1 MVLVLNNNIQYTLQ
15 THDLFGRGAVDSRG
29 AGKSFIWSYTETQE
43 SFIIR
48 QESVVSLS
56 STEGCPALTKHFI

>member
-29 AGKSFIWSYTETQE
+29 AGKSLYEATQ
-43 SFIIR
+43 
-48 QESVVSLS
+48 
-56 STEGCPALTKHFI
+56 KHRNHL